1 LIDEEEMMLIKVVV
15 GGSSDI
21 NTNLKVV
28 RLLEI
33 FLL

>member
-1 LIDEEEMMLIKVVV
+1 MMFIEVGV
-15 GGSSDI
+15 GGSSGI
-21 NTNLKVV
+21 NANLKVV

>member
-1 LIDEEEMMLIKVVV
+1 LIEEEMMLIEVVV

-21 NTNLKVV
+21 NANLKVV

>member
-1 LIDEEEMMLIKVVV
+1 LIDEEMMLIEVVV
-15 GGSSDI
+15 GGSSGI
-21 NTNLKVV
+21 NANLKVV

>member
-1 LIDEEEMMLIKVVV
+1 LIEEEMMLIEVVV
-15 GGSSDI
+15 GGSSGI
-21 NTNLKVV
+21 NATFKVM